1 MLRSVRY
8 VTSSVSM
15 LGAGSSISSA
25 SAVMLFAWR
34 SSHHVGDTEHERR
47 RQIIASIA
55 AEHVSCIASNSVA
68 DTLASCRAP
77 GRRPRLLRAAPPGPP
92 PQWCRSP
99 DMIVTPNSITTILA
113 RVYVEINLIALPCA
127 IAAD

>member
-68 DTLASCRAP
+68 DTLASV
-77 GRRPRLLRAAPPGPP
+77 PRTGTTSATASGCATRSAASVVP
-92 PQWCRSP
+92 
-99 DMIVTPNSITTILA
+99 VT
-113 RVYVEINLIALPCA
+113 
-127 IAAD
+127 